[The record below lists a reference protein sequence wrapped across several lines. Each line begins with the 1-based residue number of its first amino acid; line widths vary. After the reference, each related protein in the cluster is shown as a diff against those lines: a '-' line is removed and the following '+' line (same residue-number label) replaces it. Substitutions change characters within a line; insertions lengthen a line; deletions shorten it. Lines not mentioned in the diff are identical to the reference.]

1 MKLYQLLTEAKK
13 MIDVSATL
21 ESVAELLT
29 QAGIHKSKLEDLRC
43 RLSELAP
50 VLNGTGSVYNRDW
63 VKLKESLILIFN
75 EAFEKIYFET
85 AVTEDSSD
93 EWYFSTSP
101 HFHLSQTIAPQLSTN
116 VSKNVRQ
123 LNSSLK
129 QLGDDEASDALKL
142 KLKKLK
148 QLAEAYAELIEAQRI
163 ASEKVIAKRRQA
175 ATIPANLLEDSNFK
189 LIVDSLKDL
198 IAKPLNTL
206 EKDLKEEFHD
216 KITRLRAKIKRLD
229 GKVVAPGHDEAGD
242 LTAGEL
248 QLFIKL
254 FDYESV
260 DSYSGKKAKTLF
272 VNIRPTEFIKSYAA
286 EKAKKERDEIEATF
300 IAKNANKLLAII
312 KNKKEAPSIEQ
323 LGEPK
328 VTAGSITTTL
338 KFIFPDGAHFTVI
351 NKVTTNRSPKGEA
364 FYQYPITFHNVR
376 LSDGTKISSP
386 SEDKMLTQFK

>member
-21 ESVAELLT
+21 ESVAEILT

-43 RLSELAP
+43 RLSELTP

-129 QLGDDEASDALKL
+129 QLGDVEAPDALKL

-163 ASEKVIAKRRQA
+163 ASEKVIAKRRRVTA
-175 ATIPANLLEDSNFK
+175 VPANLLEDSNFR
-189 LIVDSLKDL
+189 LIADSLKDL

-206 EKDLKEEFHD
+206 EKELKEEFHD

-229 GKVVAPGHDEAGD
+229 GRVVAPGHVEAGD

-248 QLFIKL
+248 QLFMKL

-260 DSYSGKKAKTLF
+260 DTYSGKK
-272 VNIRPTEFIKSYAA
+272 S
-286 EKAKKERDEIEATF
+286 
-300 IAKNANKLLAII
+300 KN
-312 KNKKEAPSIEQ
+312 P
-323 LGEPK
+323 
-328 VTAGSITTTL
+328 
-338 KFIFPDGAHFTVI
+338 FC
-351 NKVTTNRSPKGEA
+351 
-364 FYQYPITFHNVR
+364 
-376 LSDGTKISSP
+376 
-386 SEDKMLTQFK
+386 